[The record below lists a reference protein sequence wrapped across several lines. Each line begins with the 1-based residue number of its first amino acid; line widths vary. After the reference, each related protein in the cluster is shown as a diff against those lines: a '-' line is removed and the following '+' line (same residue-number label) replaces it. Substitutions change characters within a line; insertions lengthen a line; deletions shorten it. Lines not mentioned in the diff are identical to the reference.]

1 VVQWSQSAEAGAGC
15 TVATMFE
22 RFDEDSVEVA
32 DGTALHVRTAGA
44 GAPVVLLH
52 GYPQTGV
59 CWHRVAPALAQRY
72 SVVVPDL
79 RGYGRSST
87 PPDDDVHSVYAK
99 RTMAADVIALM
110 SSLGHE
116 RFAVVG
122 HDRGGRVGYR
132 LALDHPAR
140 VERLCTLDIVPTVE
154 QFELLAASRRAAV
167 FGFHWYFLAVPPP
180 LPETLIGAR
189 PSEFLELVMGRWAGS
204 VPGADAITPEAMTS
218 YVDAF
223 TPAVIAASCADY
235 RAGAT
240 FDAELDEADR
250 AAGTTIACPVH
261 ALWGDRRNEVANRE
275 VLATWRRWT
284 TAEQPVTGRPLPCG
298 HFIPEE
304 LPDVLVDELLAFLG

>member
-1 VVQWSQSAEAGAGC
+1 
-15 TVATMFE
+15 MFE
-22 RFDEDSVEVA
+22 GFDEDRVEVA

-52 GYPQTGV
+52 GYPQSGV
-59 CWHRVAPALAQRY
+59 CWHRVAPALAERY

-87 PPDDDVHSVYAK
+87 PPDDDGHTVYAK
-99 RTMAADVIALM
+99 RTMAADVVALM

-132 LALDHPAR
+132 LAIDHPAR
-140 VERLCTLDIVPTVE
+140 VERLCTLDIIPTIE

-189 PSEFLELVMGRWAGS
+189 PVEFLELVMGRWAGS
-204 VPGADAITPEAMTS
+204 VPGADAITPEAMAS
-218 YVDAF
+218 YVEAF

-240 FDAELDEADR
+240 FDADLDDLDR
-250 AAGTTIACPVH
+250 AAGTTIGCPVH
-261 ALWGDRRNEVANRE
+261 ALWGDRRSEVANQE
-275 VLATWRRWT
+275 FLATWRRWT
-284 TAEQPVTGRPLPCG
+284 AAEQPVTGRPLPCG

-304 LPDVLVDELLAFLG
+304 LPGVLVDELIAFLG